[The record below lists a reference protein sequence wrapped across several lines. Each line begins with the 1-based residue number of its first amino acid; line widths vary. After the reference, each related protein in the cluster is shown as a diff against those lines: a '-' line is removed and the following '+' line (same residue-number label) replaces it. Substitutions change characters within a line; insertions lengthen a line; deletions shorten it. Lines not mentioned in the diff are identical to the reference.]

1 MDPYERFDAW
11 QRAHELAVAVHR
23 ATRAWPSDER
33 FGLVAQVRRAA
44 FSVPANIVEGR
55 ARRGARE
62 FRRFLDIAWAS
73 LAEVGYTLRYARDV
87 GYLTVEAHTKLEQA
101 RTKAGR
107 SLYALLRNMS

>member
-11 QRAHELAVAVHR
+11 TRSHELAVAVHR
-23 ATRAWPSDER
+23 ATRNWPPDER

-55 ARRGARE
+55 ARRGPKE

-73 LAEVGYTLRYARDV
+73 LAEVGYTLRYAHDV
-87 GYLTVEAHTKLEQA
+87 GYLTPEAHAELEHA
-101 RTKAGR
+101 RAKAGR